1 MKSGLEKVIVFDNW
15 KRLSQWLDHGWQ
27 TSQILSQAKVDPKK
41 FLVSVWW
48 TSAGV
53 IHYTRDYLERT
64 IIITKGS
71 VERAKI
77 KLDRI
82 CTYRTLYPIFFGV
95 RDMRNCESLSYI
107 KGAFLPKLTK
117 EHYRTFM
124 IKTTAKTYPS
134 GFMEMYQY
142 FFRVRFFIILQVGLS
157 KQCEYIQAHDYCNG
171 LILFLD
177 VNEANIME
185 TLKAYNISELR
196 QLLLIIKEGY
206 AMRLKGV
213 HLLSESKAIDAIV
226 ALFKQVVS
234 AKIASRIV
242 VHKTIDT
249 FYEYVPKES
258 LPTKYGGNEKSLT
271 ELHDQFQEILSGK
284 EFLEYLAELN
294 KANTNEDLRVLT
306 DDDEALGVPG
316 TFRALAVD

>member
-1 MKSGLEKVIVFDNW
+1 MESIPKDSILEFNPDTLQFLRQQYN
-15 KRLSQWLDHGWQ
+15 LDKPGRIQEAIDLLEEW
-27 TSQILSQAKVDPKK
+27 IKK
-41 FLVSVWW
+41 QPHFRKKDFS
-48 TSAGV
+48 
-53 IHYTRDYLERT
+53 RDYLERT

-71 VERAKI
+71 VERAKM

-82 CTYRTLYPIFFGV
+82 CTYRTLYPSFFGV

-124 IKTTAKTYPS
+124 IKTTAKSYPS

-142 FFRVRFFIILQVGLS
+142 FFR
-157 KQCEYIQAHDYCNG
+157 QCEYIQAHDYCNG

-177 VNEANIME
+177 AKEANIME

-196 QLLLIIKEGY
+196 QLLLIIKVPSAYSISEGY

-226 ALFKQVVS
+226 SLFKQVFS
-234 AKIASRIV
+234 AKIASRIA

-249 FYEYVPKES
+249 FYEYVPKET
-258 LPTKYGGNEKSLT
+258 LPRDYGGNEKSLT
-271 ELHDQFQEILSGK
+271 ELHEQFQEILSGK
-284 EFLEYLAELN
+284 EFSEYLAEMH

-306 DDDEALGVPG
+306 EDDEALGVPG